1 MGGTEVMMMSPAES
15 FDVVPT
21 VEEEGVV
28 RALGAGVP
36 GLRAGLAMLNKFATV
51 PRLGWCS
58 KCYAE
63 AQRGSVVKVVVG
75 SQSYSF

>member
-1 MGGTEVMMMSPAES
+1 MMVSPARS

-21 VEEEGVV
+21 VKEEGVV
-28 RALGAGVP
+28 GALGARVP
-36 GLRAGLAMLNKFATV
+36 GLGAGLAMLNKFATV
-51 PRLGWCS
+51 PRLSWYS

-63 AQRGSVVKVVVG
+63 AQRGSVVKVIVG

>member
-1 MGGTEVMMMSPAES
+1 MVFPAGS
-15 FDVVPT
+15 FNVVPT
-21 VEEEGVV
+21 VKEKGVV
-28 RALGAGVP
+28 GALGAGVP
-36 GLRAGLAMLNKFATV
+36 SLGARLAMLNKFATV

-63 AQRGSVVKVVVG
+63 AQRGSVVRVVVG

>member
-1 MGGTEVMMMSPAES
+1 MVSPAGS

-21 VEEEGVV
+21 VEEEGV
-28 RALGAGVP
+28 AGILGAGVP
-36 GLRAGLAMLNKFATV
+36 DLGVGVGPAMLNNFATV

-63 AQRGSVVKVVVG
+63 AQRGSVVRVVVG
-75 SQSYSF
+75 LQSYSF

>member
-1 MGGTEVMMMSPAES
+1 MVSPAGS

-21 VEEEGVV
+21 VEEEGV
-28 RALGAGVP
+28 AGILGAGVP
-36 GLRAGLAMLNKFATV
+36 DLGVGVGPAMLNNFATV

-63 AQRGSVVKVVVG
+63 AQRGSVVRVVVG
-75 SQSYSF
+75 SRSYSF

>member
-1 MGGTEVMMMSPAES
+1 MVSPAGS

-28 RALGAGVP
+28 GALGAGVP
-36 GLRAGLAMLNKFATV
+36 GLGAGLAMLNKFATV

-63 AQRGSVVKVVVG
+63 A
-75 SQSYSF
+75 

>member
-1 MGGTEVMMMSPAES
+1 MVSPAGS
-15 FDVVPT
+15 FDAVPT
-21 VEEEGVV
+21 VEEEGV
-28 RALGAGVP
+28 AGILGAGVP
-36 GLRAGLAMLNKFATV
+36 DLGVGVGPAMLNNFATV

-63 AQRGSVVKVVVG
+63 AQRGGVVRVVVG

>member
-1 MGGTEVMMMSPAES
+1 MVSPAGS

-21 VEEEGVV
+21 VEGEGVV
-28 RALGAGVP
+28 GALGAGVP
-36 GLRAGLAMLNKFATV
+36 GLGAGLAMLNKFATV

-63 AQRGSVVKVVVG
+63 AQRGSVVRVVVG
-75 SQSYSF
+75 SRSYSF

>member
-1 MGGTEVMMMSPAES
+1 MIVSPAKS
-15 FDVVPT
+15 LDVMPT
-21 VEEEGVV
+21 VKEEGVV
-28 RALGAGVP
+28 RALGAKVS
-36 GLRAGLAMLNKFATV
+36 GLGARLAMLNKFATI

-63 AQRGSVVKVVVG
+63 AQRGSVVRVVVG